1 MIKRYWEG
9 LPVFIHKNTA
19 LACQRSVKEYFDIE
33 LIITNEEGGYSLA
46 YIPDPD
52 KDVPKL
58 DEMLRIL
65 IEGFIVAWGAGNQY
79 GYIKGRTDRDDIDFG
94 DEKKKKTKKVDKIM
108 N

>member
-9 LPVFIHKNTA
+9 LPVFRNKQTA
-19 LACQRSVKEYFDIE
+19 LACQRSVKEYFEID
-33 LIITNEEGGYSLA
+33 LVVTKEEVGFSLA

-52 KDVPKL
+52 KNVPKL

-65 IEGFIVAWGAGNQY
+65 IEGFIVAWGDGNQY
-79 GYIKGRTDRDDIDFG
+79 GYIKGRTDRNEIDFN
-94 DEKKKKTKKVDKIM
+94 DKAKKKSDKTV